1 MLTEIMFKKLARHFE
16 FIDFDKDGYV
26 EKTDWEQCAHNLAS
40 LRDWEPDSAEYNAI
54 ISKHVDIWT
63 NNWLPA
69 DTDGDGRVS
78 QAEYLDLA
86 DQLQNGTASTEEE
99 KAEATAAG
107 KKSNLDQ
114 LYDLFGAVFDV
125 IDRDGD
131 GKIKLHDYKD
141 YFKAWGAD
149 ENLADEAFSS
159 IDLNS
164 DGSVGRMSFVQYGTN
179 FFISDDE
186 NEFGTL
192 LFGPLE

>member
-16 FIDFDKDGYV
+16 FIDFDKDGYA
-26 EKTDWEQCAHNLAS
+26 EQTDWEQCARNLAS

-54 ISKHVDIWT
+54 VSKHVDIWT

-86 DQLQNGTASTEEE
+86 DQLQNETG
-99 KAEATAAG
+99 ATTVVEG
-107 KKSNLDQ
+107 KKSHLDQ
-114 LYDLFGAVFDV
+114 LYDLFGAIFDV

-131 GKIKLHDYKD
+131 GKIKLDDYKD
-141 YFKAWGAD
+141 YFNAWGVD
-149 ENLADEAFSS
+149 ENLAEGAFSS
-159 IDLNS
+159 IDLNG
-164 DGSVGRMSFVQYGTN
+164 DGNVGRMSFVQYGTN

-186 NEFGTL
+186 NDFGTL
-192 LFGPLE
+192 LFGPLDQEE